1 MQVSETN
8 LNNCTVF
15 ALEGNL
21 DMLHAAIL
29 KERIVSLI
37 QEEKYNM
44 ILDLEKI
51 KFVDS
56 SGFGLMMSMSDRL
69 GKMGGGLRIINVP
82 KTITQIFKIA
92 KIEKAIPILS
102 SVEEAS
108 NSFNKPE

>member
-1 MQVSETN
+1 MQITESHLES
-8 LNNCTVF
+8 CTVF

-29 KERIVSLI
+29 KERIISLI
-37 QEEKYNM
+37 QEEKYRM
-44 ILDLEKI
+44 VLDLEKI

-69 GKMGGGLRIINVP
+69 GKLGGGLRIINVP

-92 KIEKAIPILS
+92 KIEKAIPIFTS
-102 SVEEAS
+102 IEEAS